1 MCIRDRIIVDPEGKG
16 DLDHWKLSARN
27 LLVGLICHMHYAH
40 IINHTENAPLTLNQL
55 ASTLKNSL
63 VPDPD
68 NPGNYKALGF
78 FESVES
84 LTQYKH
90 WPEEGLSLIHIFF

>member
-1 MCIRDRIIVDPEGKG
+1 MERLHDLIRLMKFDLVQNMKLVTFRTSRGIIVDPEGKG

-40 IINHTENAPLTLNQL
+40 SINPYENAPLTLNQL

-68 NPGNYKALGF
+68 NPGNYK
-78 FESVES
+78 S
-84 LTQYKH
+84 LR
-90 WPEEGLSLIHIFF
+90 F